1 MKFQKQLLHEKINI
15 GRSIM
20 RDNGNKNTLKPFIL
34 PIATMLLLVTLIC
47 CRHEG
52 LNVATM
58 DKVCFEKE
66 IAPIFQNSCATTG
79 CHTQGNG
86 RGGYDFSSYSSI
98 LKAITPFNAQKSI
111 AYQAITGKAFVQLMP
126 PKGVISENDRIL
138 IRVWI
143 DQGAENTTCS
153 SSSTTTTTTNNTT
166 TNPPPTNTVVPGPKV
181 CFQRDLLPV
190 LVSSCAIAGCH
201 DQTTRRD
208 GYNITSYATIM
219 SNLVVAG
226 SPTSS
231 KLYSTVKNNSM
242 PPKPYT
248 ALAQAVKDSLFNW
261 IKNGALND
269 VCSSISCDTTGVVSY
284 QNQIAALLAKNC
296 TSCHS
301 GSGAQKGIILD
312 NYASVKTYMANG
324 KLMAAVKGT
333 SIQMPPSYKLTT
345 CELRQ
350 LTIWQANGTIQN

>member
-1 MKFQKQLLHEKINI
+1 MKKIKSGLSN
-15 GRSIM
+15 M
-20 RDNGNKNTLKPFIL
+20 RKRRNKYTLMP
-34 PIATMLLLVTLIC
+34 LLLTAVTLLLLITLIN

-52 LNVATM
+52 LNVTTL
-58 DKVCFEKE
+58 DKVCFEKN

-79 CHTQGNG
+79 CHSQGNG
-86 RGGYDFSSYSSI
+86 KGGYDFSSYASI
-98 LKAITPFNAQKSI
+98 IKAITPFNAQKSI

-153 SSSTTTTTTNNTT
+153 TSSSTTNTPDPSTN
-166 TNPPPTNTVVPGPKV
+166 NPPPVNPVVPGPKV

-201 DQTTRRD
+201 DQTTRKD
-208 GYNITSYATIM
+208 GYNITSYTSIM

-226 SPTSS
+226 LPNSS
-231 KLYSTVKNNSM
+231 RIYTTVKNNSM
-242 PPKPYT
+242 PPKPYA

-269 VCSSISCDTTGVVSY
+269 VCSSVSCDTTGVVSY
-284 QNQIAALLAKNC
+284 QNQIAALLARNC
-296 TSCHS
+296 NSCHS

-312 NYASVKTYMANG
+312 NYASVKTYMTNG

-333 SIQMPPSYKLTT
+333 SIQMPPSYKITT

-350 LTIWQANGTIQN
+350 LTIWQANGYIQN